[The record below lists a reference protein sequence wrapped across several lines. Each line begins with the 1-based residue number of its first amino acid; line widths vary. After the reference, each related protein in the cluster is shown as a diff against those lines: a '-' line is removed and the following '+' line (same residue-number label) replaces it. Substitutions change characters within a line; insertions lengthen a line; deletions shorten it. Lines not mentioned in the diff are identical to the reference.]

1 VSNSNYTGHVEDVTA
16 ASQSRRDQDSLPQIP
31 QGPYLAHI
39 NGNITLT
46 QVYRSYRDEAQ
57 AFTAGTIHTEDNTFI
72 DLSTPVS
79 ALNALSIS
87 VPSRLYT
94 MDLPNARP
102 LEGKRIA
109 VKDLFDMAG
118 LRTGGGNRAYYN
130 TYPAKNVTAVAIQRL
145 VDQVGEKLAVSVI
158 DTPTD

>member
-1 VSNSNYTGHVEDVTA
+1 
-16 ASQSRRDQDSLPQIP
+16 
-31 QGPYLAHI
+31 
-39 NGNITLT
+39 
-46 QVYRSYRDEAQ
+46 
-57 AFTAGTIHTEDNTFI
+57 
-72 DLSTPVS
+72 
-79 ALNALSIS
+79 
-87 VPSRLYT
+87 